1 MGAMGNY
8 TSDKS
13 NGAAKLAF
21 VQTVEHS
28 NPDPYAK
35 TNKVS
40 LLDLHEWTV
49 VTKELQKRGYTVI
62 RFTADEMNTA
72 EIRRVKLKD
81 LSIRTP
87 VVGTRPSITTCL
99 RHLSVLSMEENP
111 PVLEDYPVS
120 LRAFLHR
127 RVKETTFEEIK
138 KLYESVPTFKAFVK
152 PRGPQKVQSWT
163 GCVISSKDEFWKLTN
178 VKDNTPIYVSEP
190 VNFVDDATGAK
201 SQDTVLVKM
210 NDGYSLGLYPGC
222 PIKIYTNV
230 LLERWHELVGLEV
243 SPFKSDFRNSCH
255 GQYDNDGG
263 KYNRLCQGE

>member
-190 VNFVDDATGAK
+190 VNFLAEYRCYVIRGSVKAVSCYAGDKTMAPLDLKTVYTAVRCVEGNNQRTKLPSRSARREAPRAYAIDFGVVNFVDD
-201 SQDTVLVKM
+201 
-210 NDGYSLGLYPGC
+210 
-222 PIKIYTNV
+222 
-230 LLERWHELVGLEV
+230 
-243 SPFKSDFRNSCH
+243 
-255 GQYDNDGG
+255 
-263 KYNRLCQGE
+263 